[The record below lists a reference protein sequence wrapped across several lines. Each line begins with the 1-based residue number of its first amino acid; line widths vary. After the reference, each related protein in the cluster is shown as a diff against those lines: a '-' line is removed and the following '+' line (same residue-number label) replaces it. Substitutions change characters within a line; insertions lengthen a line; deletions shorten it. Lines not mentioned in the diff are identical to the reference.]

1 MCKFQHK
8 NTSCMKKQDSMTLL
22 NTINPRAMT
31 LSETG
36 FSEILDKE
44 LNLLKV
50 CKYVQREYKWIGL
63 ISIA

>member
-1 MCKFQHK
+1 
-8 NTSCMKKQDSMTLL
+8 MKKQDSMTLL

-50 CKYVQREYKWIGL
+50 CKYVQREYK
-63 ISIA
+63 